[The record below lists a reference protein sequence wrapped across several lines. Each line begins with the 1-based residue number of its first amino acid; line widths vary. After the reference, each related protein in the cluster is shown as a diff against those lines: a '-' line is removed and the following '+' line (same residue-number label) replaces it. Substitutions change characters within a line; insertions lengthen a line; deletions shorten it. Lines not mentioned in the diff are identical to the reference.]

1 MSNIQEA
8 KIDVEKLPICEKKQ
22 YYEDL
27 RSKCILLKNS
37 QLSFGQDLIKRVY
50 PLIRNYKIEI
60 QGEENI
66 PKDSN
71 VLFVANHSN
80 SHDIFT
86 AYEVFSMLQRRGS
99 VMVATDCLN
108 PITTQLF
115 NFSNATLLD
124 RNSRNERNDSI
135 LLLSKKIIEGKD
147 GLIFGE
153 GTWNIHPTLQ
163 MHNIKNGAAKI
174 SIIAEVPIVPVIFE
188 YIEKNEMVSLECEL
202 YDKCIIRFGRPIMIN
217 NSDLLSSQ
225 SNGIKENMSAIR
237 RQIWNDYNIIKG
249 NIRDIDPIMYVNH
262 TYAKKFKSFGFTYD
276 SRLEQEFLLFLDNEP
291 KENEYTINEYGEFV
305 PGITE
310 KKLELRKLLK

>member
-1 MSNIQEA
+1 MSNIEET
-8 KIDVEKLPICEKKQ
+8 KIDVEKLPISEKKQ

-27 RSKCILLKNS
+27 RNKCILLKNS
-37 QLSFGQDLIKRVY
+37 QVNFGQDLIKRVY

-66 PKDSN
+66 PMDSN

-86 AYEVFSMLQRRGS
+86 AYEIFSMLQRRGS

-115 NFSNATLLD
+115 NISNATLLD
-124 RNSRNERNDSI
+124 RNSRNERSDSI
-135 LLLSKKIIEGKD
+135 LHLSKKIIEGKD

-188 YIEKNEMVSLECEL
+188 YIEKNEMVSLESEL
-202 YDKCIIRFGRPIMIN
+202 YDKCIIRFGHPIMIN
-217 NSDLLSSQ
+217 YSDLLSLQ

-249 NIRDIDPIMYVNH
+249 NIRDIDPLMYVNH

-276 SRLEQEFLLFLDNEP
+276 SRLEQEFLLFLGNELR
-291 KENEYTINEYGEFV
+291 ENEYTIDEYGEFV

-310 KKLELRKLLK
+310 KKSELRKLLK

>member
-8 KIDVEKLPICEKKQ
+8 KIDVEKLPIYEKKQ

-37 QLSFGQDLIKRVY
+37 QVGFGQDLIKRVY

-153 GTWNIHPTLQ
+153 GTWNIHPILQ

-188 YIEKNEMVSLECEL
+188 YIEKNEMVSLESEL

-225 SNGIKENMSAIR
+225 SNGIKEKMSAIR